1 MNSKKIFIFILGLII
16 TIGSVYWTLNKINL
30 DITKSIISDI
40 GSTNFILLSVI
51 YIFGFL
57 PRGLRSKIMLSPMA
71 YVDFKNAF
79 SLLTWLKP
87 FLILQQIL
95 SLLLQLCC

>member
-40 GSTNFILLSVI
+40 GSTNFILL
-51 YIFGFL
+51 
-57 PRGLRSKIMLSPMA
+57 
-71 YVDFKNAF
+71 
-79 SLLTWLKP
+79 
-87 FLILQQIL
+87 
-95 SLLLQLCC
+95 